1 VVKAAGIYARIS
13 NDPEGDRLGVE
24 RQIADCRREAE
35 RRGWPVADVYVDD
48 DKSAWSGKRRPEYD
62 RMLADIA
69 AHKLDAILFYH
80 PDRLTR
86 RPIEMEQFVEA
97 CLKAKLDEIAWIGGS
112 LVPTD
117 SDGLLLIRIQS
128 AVASDSSAKTSKRI
142 RRQIEEAASKGL
154 PRGGGFRPFGYRDDR
169 LHIDPAEADLIRE
182 AAGRVLAGDS
192 VRSIVTDWA
201 RRGVVSPAGKP
212 WIQPSF
218 RTMIASARLSGQ
230 REHKGE
236 IVAKGIWEPILTVE
250 QTTAIRSLLAD
261 NRHARRRPTRRYFLT
276 GLLECGRCGAPL
288 ISRPTA
294 KGERRYVC
302 ANGVGQIGCGRLAVM
317 AEPVEAFIE
326 EALLQ
331 RIDRPEVASALAGA
345 ADADATRAADREA
358 IVADEAEL
366 EQLARDHADRR
377 ITRREWLAAR
387 DVIETRIEEAR
398 KRVSRQSATAAIDP
412 YLGRPGA
419 LRAEWTTIGLNRQ
432 RSVATALLNRATIR
446 PAALP
451 GRGVFDP
458 ARIEPLWRL

>member
-24 RQIADCRREAE
+24 RQITDCRREAE
-35 RRGWPVADVYVDD
+35 RRGWPVADLYVDD
-48 DKSAWSGKRRPEYD
+48 DKSAWSGRRRPEYE

-69 AHKLDAILFYH
+69 SHKLDAILFYH

-86 RPIEMEQFVEA
+86 RPIEMEHFVEA
-97 CLKAKLDEIAWIGGS
+97 CLKAKVDEIAWIGGALIPS
-112 LVPTD
+112 D
-117 SDGLLLIRIQS
+117 SDGLLLLRIQA

-154 PRGGGFRPFGYRDDR
+154 PRGGGYRPFGYRDDR
-169 LHIDPAEADLIRE
+169 LNIDPAEADLIR
-182 AAGRVLAGDS
+182 AAAERILAGDS
-192 VRSIVTDWA
+192 LRSVVTDWSEA
-201 RRGVVSPAGKP
+201 GVLSPAGKP
-212 WIQPSF
+212 WILPTF
-218 RTMIASARLSGQ
+218 TTMIASGRLSGQ

-236 IVAKGIWEPILTVE
+236 IVAKGVWEPILTPE
-250 QTTAIRSLLAD
+250 QTTAIRAILDA

-276 GLLECGRCGAPL
+276 GILHCGRCGAPL
-288 ISRPTA
+288 IARPDA
-294 KGERRYVC
+294 RSQRRYVC
-302 ANGVGQIGCGRLAVM
+302 AKGVGYTGCGGLAVM

-331 RIDRPEVASALAGA
+331 RIDRREVASALAGA
-345 ADADATRAADREA
+345 AGAEATRAADRDA

-366 EQLARDHADRR
+366 EELARDYAERR

-387 DVIETRIEEAR
+387 DIIEARIEEAR
-398 KRVSRQSATAAIDP
+398 RRISRESATAALDP

-419 LRAEWTTIGLNRQ
+419 LREEWTTIGLNRQ
-432 RSVATALLNRATIR
+432 RSIATALLNRATIR
-446 PAALP
+446 PAAVP